1 VSGTRPSKGPL
12 TFGLAGNPNSGK
24 TSLFNT
30 LTGSHQHTGNWPGK
44 TVERKEG
51 SFVLDGLEIALVDL
65 PGTYSLSA
73 ASPDEAVTRD
83 YLLFDSPDAVID
95 VLDATNIERNLY
107 LALQIQE
114 TGLPLVLALNLHDEL
129 ARNGMEIDAPGLES
143 LLGVPVVPT
152 SGARGV
158 GVRELLDR
166 AVWAA
171 TTTDRTLREPLR
183 YGRAIETAIGRL
195 EKAFLEAGGLPAG
208 LSPRFC
214 ALRLLEGDAFLPGRL
229 RDLQPALDD
238 ALRLAAT
245 LSSSIEEETGEDV
258 LSAAASHRYAAI
270 AGIVRETVRRPSGP
284 DRASSTS
291 ERIDRVVTG
300 RFTGIPIFLLVMAA
314 LFEFSFTAALPFKA
328 LIEWLFGWAGRALSV
343 GLASLSSPPLLSSL
357 LVDGI
362 VGGVGSV
369 LVFLPNILL
378 LFLSISLLEDSG
390 YMARAAYVVDRFMHA
405 LGLHGR
411 SFIPLLLG
419 FGCNVPSILAART
432 LDNRKDRLITI
443 LISPLLSCS
452 ARLPV
457 YLVFTG
463 AFFGAE
469 QGLVVFSLYLLG
481 IVVAVLMGMLFHR
494 TILPGRSSHFVM
506 EFPPYRLPSLRNSF
520 YQTWDRGASYIRK
533 AGTVILLAVVV
544 VWGLAN
550 LPVGVPYASADSYL
564 GRIGTFLSPALAPAG
579 FGFWQA
585 GVALLFGVLAKEI
598 VIGSLAVTYGVG
610 EHALG
615 SVLAQHFTPISAYSF
630 LIMTLLYIPCA
641 ATLAT
646 IRKETGSWGWT
657 AFAAGYTLALGWL
670 LSVVFYQVA
679 SRIA

>member
-1 VSGTRPSKGPL
+1 MMTRPLPIGTL

-51 SFVLDGLEIALVDL
+51 NCVHDGRDIVLVDL

-83 YLLFDSPDAVID
+83 YLLFEPPDAVID

-114 TGLPLVLALNLHDEL
+114 SGLPLVLALNLHDEL
-129 ARNGMEIDAPGLES
+129 ARSGMEIDAPALEA

-158 GVRELLDR
+158 GVSELLDR
-166 AVWAA
+166 AIAAA
-171 TTTDRTLREPLR
+171 TASDRPSHEPLR
-183 YGRAIETAIGRL
+183 YGSAIETAIGKL
-195 EKAFLEAGGLPAG
+195 EAAFLEAGGLPG
-208 LSPRFC
+208 SLSSRFC

-229 RDLQPALDD
+229 HDLLPALDG
-238 ALRLAAT
+238 ALSLARELSAT
-245 LSSSIEEETGEDV
+245 IEKDTGEDV
-258 LSAAASHRYAAI
+258 LSIAVGHRYATIAAI
-270 AGIVRETVRRPSGP
+270 VLQTVRRPSGP
-284 DRASSTS
+284 DRRSNIS

-300 RFTGIPIFLLVMAA
+300 RFTGIPVFLLVMAA
-314 LFEFSFTAALPFKA
+314 LFQFSFAAALPLKS
-328 LIEWLFGWAGRALSV
+328 LIEWLFGWLGQALSA
-343 GLASLSSPPLLSSL
+343 GLASMSAHPLLSSL

-369 LVFLPNILL
+369 LVFLPNILF
-378 LFLSISLLEDSG
+378 LFLAISLLEDSG

-457 YLVFTG
+457 YLVFAG
-463 AFFGAE
+463 AFFGAN

-506 EFPPYRLPSLRNSF
+506 EFPPYRLPSPRNSL
-520 YQTWDRGASYIRK
+520 YQTWDRGASYVRK
-533 AGTVILLAVVV
+533 AGTVILLAVVG

-564 GRIGTFLSPALAPAG
+564 GQIGTFLSPALSPAG

-585 GVALLFGVLAKEI
+585 AVALLFGVLAKEV

-610 EHALG
+610 EQALG
-615 SVLAQHFTPISAYSF
+615 GMLAQHFTPISAYAF

-646 IRKETGSWGWT
+646 IRKETGSWGWA

-670 LSVVFYQVA
+670 LAVIFYQIA
-679 SRIA
+679 SRIG